1 MCSRY
6 SLYTQQQTLE
16 QYFKSSFDHLPFHPR
31 YNIAPFQ
38 KILCVRE
45 NDSTPT
51 AEYLTWGIKLNDW
64 YRGVINARSE
74 TVASKPLFSTA
85 FRTKRCLIIA
95 DGFYEWQHRGKEKI
109 PSYIKRKSDTPFA
122 FAGISGSWNPNDTT
136 DACVILTVPAN
147 TSIQPIHSRMP
158 VILNPTDY
166 KSWLQPDSR
175 SIDTA
180 TSLLKPLPAS
190 ALTIHR
196 VSNIVNSIS
205 NDTPECVQV
214 HLPQEPFQH
223 SLL

>member
-16 QYFKSSFDHLPFHPR
+16 QYFKISFDHLTFHPR

-95 DGFYEWQHRGKEKI
+95 DGFYEWKREEKSKI
-109 PSYIKRKSDTPFA
+109 PHYFLREDRKIMYI
-122 FAGISGSWNPNDTT
+122 AGIYENNEFCLITEEASKNVNKIHHRQPVVLNEVDVNRYLNLELSGSDF
-136 DACVILTVPAN
+136 
-147 TSIQPIHSRMP
+147 
-158 VILNPTDY
+158 LN
-166 KSWLQPDSR
+166 
-175 SIDTA
+175 
-180 TSLLKPLPAS
+180 
-190 ALTIHR
+190 
-196 VSNIVNSIS
+196 
-205 NDTPECVQV
+205 ECKKTKFTF
-214 HLPQEPFQH
+214 HEFTRIKK
-223 SLL
+223 